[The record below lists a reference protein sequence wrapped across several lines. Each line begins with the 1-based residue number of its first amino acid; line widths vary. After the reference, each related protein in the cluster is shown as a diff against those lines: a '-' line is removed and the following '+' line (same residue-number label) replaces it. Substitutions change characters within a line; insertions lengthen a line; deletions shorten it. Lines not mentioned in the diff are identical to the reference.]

1 MLRRVVFLSLMGGGL
16 LAFAQNEPIPQN
28 PPVPQPGPAAPQS
41 SQPQSADQAVQRPAA
56 AQQPPSGGLKQRE
69 EPSSSNGT
77 LIVAPGTH
85 VLLNM
90 INSVSTKQAQVGDRI
105 YLETAFPVL
114 SGNHIV
120 VPQGSWVT
128 GTVTYVKRPARV
140 KGRGELQVRFDS
152 LTLPNGVTRNF
163 RSDLGALDG
172 RSNEDINR
180 ERSTI
185 KGPGDKT
192 GDAETVMTTT
202 AAGAGIGTLAG
213 AASGHA
219 LGGGLIGLGAGA
231 AAGMAA
237 VMLSRG
243 PDATL
248 LRGSSVEMV
257 LDRSLSFQPDEL
269 DFKNVPPRAPLSEG
283 SQTPAA
289 QRRTLGSRF
298 PGF

>member
-1 MLRRVVFLSLMGGGL
+1 MLRRALFILLIGGGL
-16 LAFAQNEPIPQN
+16 MASAQNEPS
-28 PPVPQPGPAAPQS
+28 PGQTAP
-41 SQPQSADQAVQRPAA
+41 
-56 AQQPPSGGLKQRE
+56 GGLKQRDDPM
-69 EPSSSNGT
+69 PSTGAFSVT
-77 LIVAPGTH
+77 PGTH

-114 SGNHIV
+114 SGNRIV

-128 GTVTYVKRPARV
+128 GTITFVKRPARV

-172 RSNEDINR
+172 RSGEDINR
-180 ERSTI
+180 EQSKI

-202 AAGAGIGTLAG
+202 AAGAGVGVLAG

-243 PDATL
+243 PEATL
-248 LRGSSVEMV
+248 LKGATVEMV
-257 LDRSLSFQPDEL
+257 LDRTLTFAPTEL
-269 DFKNVPPRAPLSEG
+269 DFSGAPSRATLSEG
-283 SQTPAA
+283 SQSPAP

-298 PGF
+298 PL